1 MYILKA
7 RNRYTCK
14 DDTISRFNDERLF
27 DSEIDKVN
35 PETHSYAMVL
45 DENNIVQKYAELKKP
60 SQKVLTKTMPLS
72 RP

>member
-35 PETHSYAMVL
+35 SETHSDAMIL
-45 DENNIVQKYAELKKP
+45 DENNIVQKYVELKKP
-60 SQKVLTKTMPLS
+60 LQKVLTKTIPHS
-72 RP
+72 RL